1 MTVTEF
7 RAYVDSFMR
16 VTGRTA
22 LLPSPPVSPLE
33 QISHRERT
41 HGDSVA
47 RDRYNYL
54 GQADQGQWIMLGYEA
69 FRYDKQHD
77 DTSINPFELKSE
89 KLSPADSIYHV
100 SACARCDIQFV
111 VIYVHLLLY

>member
-1 MTVTEF
+1 
-7 RAYVDSFMR
+7 MR